1 LRFLST
7 RWFKIAISLGLFA
20 FLFYST
26 DVEVLKRQ
34 LTTARP
40 LPLVLAFVGYL
51 VSQALYAYKW
61 QVLARPL
68 GFVQPWRAFV
78 VYYFVGGYFNLF
90 APSTVVGDLGRGL
103 LLAANG
109 GNTGPALYS
118 VIVDRVSGLVMLV
131 WVGATGF
138 LLFGPTILP
147 VTLCYGIT
155 IAAIAS
161 LLAWWVL
168 PYVLQ
173 FPSANRPF
181 IKRVVDKFITPY
193 QENARTLGYACILS
207 YLFHWFQLGLQV
219 LLAYALNLP
228 VPLWYLMLFIPLVHI
243 LSALP
248 LSFAGLGV
256 RESGYVTFLALIGV
270 GKDQALAFGLLWSAL
285 VLGSGL
291 VGGLVLL
298 LSSEAQVARTKKSR
312 RADVS
317 RGSP

>member
-1 LRFLST
+1 LRILSS
-7 RWFKIAISLGLFA
+7 RWVKVAISLGLFA

-26 DVEVLKRQ
+26 DVEALTQQ
-34 LTTARP
+34 LTAARP
-40 LPLVLAFVGYL
+40 LPFALAFVGYL
-51 VSQALYAYKW
+51 MSQALYAYKW

-68 GFVQPWRAFV
+68 GFAQPWRAFV

-118 VIVDRVSGLVMLV
+118 VIVDRFSGLLMLV

-147 VTLCYGIT
+147 VALCYGVT
-155 IAAIAS
+155 LAAIAS

-168 PYVLQ
+168 PYVLR
-173 FPSANRPF
+173 FPPANRPF
-181 IKRVVDKFITPY
+181 VRRAVDKLITPY
-193 QENARTLGYACILS
+193 RENARTLGYACVLS

-228 VPLWYLMLFIPLVHI
+228 VPLWYLTLFIPLVHI

-256 RESGYVTFLALIGV
+256 REGAYVTFLALIGV

-285 VLGSGL
+285 VLGCGL

-298 LSSEAQVARTKKSR
+298 FSPEARVAFTKGSGSTICEEKS
-312 RADVS
+312 
-317 RGSP
+317 